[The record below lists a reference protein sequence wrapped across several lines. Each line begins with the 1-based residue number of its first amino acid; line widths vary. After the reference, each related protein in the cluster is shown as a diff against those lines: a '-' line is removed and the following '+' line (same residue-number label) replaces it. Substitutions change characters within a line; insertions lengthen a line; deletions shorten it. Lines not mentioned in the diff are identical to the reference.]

1 MTAETPTK
9 EAQESM
15 KSRLLPKLNFSNVI
29 AMIALFVALGGA
41 AVAAGLPKRSVGP
54 NQLKRG
60 AVTAAAIRKAA
71 VTGGKLAPKSVVAG
85 KLGPNAVL
93 PGNIGNGAITS
104 AKLGAGSVIASTI
117 KNNVVTTNKLN
128 NGAVTT
134 PKLAASAVT
143 NPILANGSV
152 TPNKLSNEFGPI
164 VANLKAGQTL
174 RGVFDLGD
182 EGKLTRSAT
191 SFQFPL
197 ASSPTASIL
206 QPATNSTA
214 CPGLGSGGTT
224 PQATAGQL
232 CIYIT
237 SQSTEV
243 ESLVVDTGSI
253 NRLGFG
259 LLAKFKATGDN
270 FVQGQWAVTAP

>member
-1 MTAETPTK
+1 
-9 EAQESM
+9 M
-15 KSRLLPKLNFSNVI
+15 KSRLLPKLNFSNAI

-93 PGNIGNGAITS
+93 PGNIGNGAVTS

-128 NGAVTT
+128 NKAVTT
-134 PKLAASAVT
+134 PKIGDEAVT
-143 NPILANGSV
+143 TPILANGSV
-152 TPNKLSNEFGPI
+152 TPGKLSKEFGPLI
-164 VANLKAGQTL
+164 APLRAGQTL
-174 RGVFDLGD
+174 QGSFAVGAA
-182 EGKLTRSAT
+182 GKELTVAISGQ

-197 ASSPTASIL
+197 TNAPAVNIVNPASAVTA
-206 QPATNSTA
+206 A
-214 CPGLGSGGTT
+214 CPGLGSGQA
-224 PQATAGQL
+224 PAATAGNL
-232 CIYIT
+232 CIYVT
-237 SQSTEV
+237 SPTNLKTLTV
-243 ESLVVDTGSI
+243 PPTSL
-253 NRLGFG
+253 NRFGFG
-259 LLAKFKATGDN
+259 LEATIEEADKA
-270 FVQGQWAVTAP
+270 FSAYGQWAVTAP